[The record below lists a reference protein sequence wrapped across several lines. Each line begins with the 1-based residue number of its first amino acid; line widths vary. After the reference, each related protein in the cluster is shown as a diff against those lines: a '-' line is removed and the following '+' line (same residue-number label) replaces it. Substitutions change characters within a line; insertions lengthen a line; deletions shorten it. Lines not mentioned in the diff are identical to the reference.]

1 MQTYISIPTD
11 IQLKVTR
18 TADRKLS
25 FVHLKREHVFTQFK
39 FSK

>member
-1 MQTYISIPTD
+1 MQTYFSIPTD

-25 FVHLKREHVFTQFK
+25 FVHFEMCIYTI
-39 FSK
+39 

>member
-11 IQLKVTR
+11 IQLMVTR

-25 FVHLKREHVFTQFK
+25 FVHFEMCIYTI
-39 FSK
+39 